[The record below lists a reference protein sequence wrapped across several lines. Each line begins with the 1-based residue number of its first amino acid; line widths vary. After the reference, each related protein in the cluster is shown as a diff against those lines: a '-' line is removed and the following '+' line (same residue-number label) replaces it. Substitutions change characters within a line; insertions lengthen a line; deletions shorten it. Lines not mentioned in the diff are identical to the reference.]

1 MKEVKMSYSYVPQG
15 VCPKEINFELN
26 EDKVENLSFVG
37 GCNGNLKALSTMI
50 NGKTVAEVSTL
61 FKGQTCG
68 KKESSCMDQLVV
80 SLENALEEAR

>member
-1 MKEVKMSYSYVPQG
+1 MSYSYVPQG

>member
-1 MKEVKMSYSYVPQG
+1 MSYSYVPQG

-68 KKESSCMDQLVV
+68 KKESSCMDQLVI
-80 SLENALEEAR
+80 SLENALEGAR

>member
-1 MKEVKMSYSYVPQG
+1 MTYSYVPQG
-15 VCPKEINFELN
+15 VCPREINFELN
-26 EDKVENLSFVG
+26 GDKVENLSFLG

-50 NGKTVAEVSTL
+50 NGKTVQEISTL

-68 KKESSCMDQLVV
+68 KKESSCMDQLVI